1 MQNTG
6 MRPVAKKRTTK
17 EIVYNELRQAIFSGS
32 ISSDEILTETM
43 LADNLQTSRTPVRE
57 AVASLI
63 SEGLLVHIP
72 RKGFQVRKI
81 TEGEKEQI
89 MFLRTA
95 IESEGLRKLAASVK
109 SDQIKILRDIIDE
122 QKKAI
127 VDNNKIEF
135 IELDQKFHRQILKFS
150 NQNVLSQIL
159 QDLYNLTRL
168 IGHHALMK
176 TGRMEEVI
184 VEHERVIN
192 ALERHDAEEA
202 VGLMAEHLERT
213 KEIVKQNFGTK

>member
-1 MQNTG
+1 MQNIG
-6 MRPVAKKRTTK
+6 MKPVAKKRTTK
-17 EIVYNELRQAIFSGS
+17 EIVYDELRKAIFSGS
-32 ISSDEILTETM
+32 ISSKEILTETM
-43 LADNLQTSRTPVRE
+43 LADSLQTSRTPVRE

-72 RKGFQVRKI
+72 RKGVQVRQI

-89 MFLRTA
+89 MFLRIS
-95 IESEGLRKLAASVK
+95 IESEGLRKLAAGVEAK
-109 SDQIKILRDIIDE
+109 QIEILRNIIEE
-122 QKKAI
+122 QKQAI
-127 VDNNKIEF
+127 SDNNKIEF

-184 VEHERVIN
+184 DEHSIVID
-192 ALERHDAEEA
+192 ALEQHDGEEA
-202 VGLMAEHLERT
+202 VILMAQHLERT
-213 KEIVKQNFGTK
+213 KEIVKAGSKDR

>member
-1 MQNTG
+1 MQNIG
-6 MRPVAKKRTTK
+6 MKPVAKKRTTK
-17 EIVYNELRQAIFSGS
+17 EVVYDELRKAIFSGS
-32 ISSDEILTETM
+32 ISSKEILTETM
-43 LADNLQTSRTPVRE
+43 LADSLQTSRTPVRE

-72 RKGFQVRKI
+72 RKGVQVRQI

-89 MFLRTA
+89 MFLRIS
-95 IESEGLRKLAASVK
+95 IESEGLRKLAAGVEAK
-109 SDQIKILRDIIDE
+109 QIEILRNIIEE
-122 QKKAI
+122 QKQAI
-127 VDNNKIEF
+127 SDNNKIEF

-184 VEHERVIN
+184 DEHSNVID
-192 ALERHDAEEA
+192 ALEQHDGEEA
-202 VGLMAEHLERT
+202 VILMAQHLERT
-213 KEIVKQNFGTK
+213 KEIVKAGSKDR

>member
-1 MQNTG
+1 MK
-6 MRPVAKKRTTK
+6 PVAKKRTTK
-17 EIVYNELRQAIFSGS
+17 EIVYDELRKAIFSGS
-32 ISSDEILTETM
+32 ISSKEILTETM
-43 LADNLQTSRTPVRE
+43 LADSLQTSRTPVRE

-72 RKGFQVRKI
+72 RKGVQVRQI

-89 MFLRTA
+89 MFLRIS
-95 IESEGLRKLAASVK
+95 IESEGLRKLAVGVK
-109 SDQIKILRDIIDE
+109 PEQIEILRNIIE
-122 QKKAI
+122 KQKQAI

-184 VEHERVIN
+184 DEHSIVID
-192 ALERHDAEEA
+192 ALEQRDGEEA
-202 VGLMAEHLERT
+202 VSVMAQHLERT
-213 KEIVKQNFGTK
+213 KEIVKAGSEAR

>member
-1 MQNTG
+1 MQNIG
-6 MRPVAKKRTTK
+6 MKPVAKKRTTK
-17 EIVYNELRQAIFSGS
+17 EIVYDELRKAIFSGS
-32 ISSDEILTETM
+32 ISSKEILTETM
-43 LADNLQTSRTPVRE
+43 LADSLQTSRTPVRE

-72 RKGFQVRKI
+72 RKGVQVRQI

-89 MFLRTA
+89 MFLRIS
-95 IESEGLRKLAASVK
+95 IESEGLRKLAAGVETE
-109 SDQIKILRDIIDE
+109 QIEILRNIIEE
-122 QKKAI
+122 QKQAI
-127 VDNNKIEF
+127 SDNNKIEF

-159 QDLYNLTRL
+159 QDLYNLSRL

-184 VEHERVIN
+184 DEHSIVID
-192 ALERHDAEEA
+192 ALEQHDGEEA
-202 VGLMAEHLERT
+202 VILMAQHLERT
-213 KEIVKQNFGTK
+213 KEIVKAGSKDR

>member
-1 MQNTG
+1 MRNIG
-6 MRPVAKKRTTK
+6 MKPVAKKRTTK
-17 EIVYNELRQAIFSGS
+17 EIVYDELRKAIFSGS
-32 ISSDEILTETM
+32 ISSKEILTETM
-43 LADNLQTSRTPVRE
+43 LADSLQTSRTPVRE

-72 RKGFQVRKI
+72 RKGVQVRQI

-89 MFLRTA
+89 MFLRIS
-95 IESEGLRKLAASVK
+95 IESEGLRKLAVGVK
-109 SDQIKILRDIIDE
+109 PEQIEILRNIIE
-122 QKKAI
+122 KQKQAI

-184 VEHERVIN
+184 DEHSIVID
-192 ALERHDAEEA
+192 ALEQRDGEEA
-202 VGLMAEHLERT
+202 VSVMAQHLERT
-213 KEIVKQNFGTK
+213 KEIVKAGSEAR

>member
-1 MQNTG
+1 MQNIG
-6 MRPVAKKRTTK
+6 MKPVAKKRTTK
-17 EIVYNELRQAIFSGS
+17 EIVYDELRKAIFSGS
-32 ISSDEILTETM
+32 ISSKEILTETM
-43 LADNLQTSRTPVRE
+43 LADSLQTSRTPVRE

-72 RKGFQVRKI
+72 RKGVQVRQI

-89 MFLRTA
+89 MFLRIS
-95 IESEGLRKLAASVK
+95 IESEGLRKLAAGVEK
-109 SDQIKILRDIIDE
+109 EQIEILRKIIEE
-122 QKKAI
+122 QKQAI
-127 VDNNKIEF
+127 ADNNKIEF

-184 VEHERVIN
+184 DEHSIVID
-192 ALERHDAEEA
+192 ALEQHDGEEA
-202 VGLMAEHLERT
+202 VVLMARHLERT
-213 KEIVKQNFGTK
+213 KEIVKAGSGAR